1 MRWSYSYTTL
11 VKEPRWS
18 LESVKTV
25 AAREDGLRFSLTRA
39 LRFFPTRAACLLAA
53 RSTVAA
59 LTLRDFVETKHQNPD
74 VCDVYAV
81 KMEGKGWYVKLTMLE
96 EPDGDVVM
104 LLSLHPLE
112 HEIRTASGHKVTP

>member
-1 MRWSYSYTTL
+1 
-11 VKEPRWS
+11 VKASHWP
-18 LESVKTV
+18 LEKVKAV

-39 LRFFPTRAACLLAA
+39 LQFFPTRAACLLAA
-53 RSTVAA
+53 RSAVAA
-59 LTLRDFVETKHQNPD
+59 LVPRNFVETKHQNPD
-74 VCDVYAV
+74 VCDVYAIKV
-81 KMEGKGWYVKLTMLE
+81 EDKGWYVKLTMLD

>member
-1 MRWSYSYTTL
+1 MKAPHWPLET
-11 VKEPRWS
+11 VKAA
-18 LESVKTV
+18 

-39 LRFFPTRAACLLAA
+39 LQFFPTRTACLLAA
-53 RSTVAA
+53 RSTVTA
-59 LTLRDFVETKHQNPD
+59 LTQRDFVETRQQNPD

-81 KMEGKGWYVKLTMLE
+81 KKVGKGWYVKLTMLE

-112 HEIRTASGHKVTP
+112 HEIRTAAGHKVTP

>member
-1 MRWSYSYTTL
+1 M
-11 VKEPRWS
+11 KAPHWS
-18 LESVKTV
+18 LDTVKTV

-53 RSTVAA
+53 RATVAS
-59 LTLRDFVETKHQNPD
+59 LTRRDFVETLNQNPD

-96 EPDGDVVM
+96 ERDGEVVM

-112 HEIRTASGHKVTP
+112 REIRTASGHKVTP